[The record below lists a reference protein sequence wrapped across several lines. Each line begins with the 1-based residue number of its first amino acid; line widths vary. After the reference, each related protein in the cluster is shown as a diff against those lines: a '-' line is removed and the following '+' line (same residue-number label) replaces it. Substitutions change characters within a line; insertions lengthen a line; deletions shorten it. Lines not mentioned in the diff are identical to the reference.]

1 MDEHELH
8 EGVTARAEYDG
19 TLHEGR
25 ITGLDDDAVV
35 IFVEARGEHLT
46 VPPDAVK
53 GIRKP
58 AFQRLLEMDPDLALD
73 LLEEEIVALTG
84 PESAAGLFEAHMELT
99 SHKMAQARRM
109 APFKAKGISARV
121 ARARPNA
128 ERFSAFMQSQAASG
142 RSARR
147 LMRRASSRR

>member
-1 MDEHELH
+1 MGGRFRGPAAYVWRMDEHELH

-35 IFVEARGEHLT
+35 IFVEARGE
-46 VPPDAVK
+46 
-53 GIRKP
+53 
-58 AFQRLLEMDPDLALD
+58 DLALD

-84 PESAAGLFEAHMELT
+84 PESAADLFETHMNLT
-99 SHKMAQARRM
+99 SHKMAQARRK

-128 ERFSAFMQSQAASG
+128 ERFSAFLQSQATSG